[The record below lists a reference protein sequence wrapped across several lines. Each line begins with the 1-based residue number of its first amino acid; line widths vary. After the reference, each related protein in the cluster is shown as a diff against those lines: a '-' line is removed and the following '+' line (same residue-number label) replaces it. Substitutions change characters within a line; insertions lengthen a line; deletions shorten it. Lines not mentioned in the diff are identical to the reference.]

1 MKQNMTELREDIGKS
16 LIITGNFKYPFSI
29 IAITSRQKASK
40 DGEDLSNTIN
50 QLVLL
55 DIYT

>member
-1 MKQNMTELREDIGKS
+1 MEQNLIELHEDIGKS

-29 IAITSRQKASK
+29 IDITSRQKTSK
-40 DGEDLSNTIN
+40 DGEDLSNAIN